1 MHKNF
6 FKKAGAALMA
16 AAMAVNGA
24 VITTAVNAAD
34 DVKYEFENAVFTGT
48 VAADDDADA
57 SGGKVAFMKEDGT
70 ISVSVDAAE
79 SGMYDITIYA
89 KGEGGSKIQNLGV
102 NGVDQGQIS
111 ISEEGYNP
119 ITMTVK
125 LEKGENDVT
134 ISKSWGWTKF
144 DYMTVKSATLP
155 EIKATQTDCCDIK
168 ATAETRSLMAYL
180 ASVYGNGIISGQQEI
195 YNYGPHDFEHEFEYL
210 NDLTGHYPAIR
221 GFDFLNSANILYGSE
236 DGTVDRM
243 IDWAKNKNGIVT
255 ASWHI
260 TVPKRMEGYKVG
272 NRVEY
277 NDATYRPDETD
288 FVTSNVL
295 VEGSVE
301 REFYLKSL
309 ENIAPQLLKLQE
321 EGVPVIWRPLH
332 EAEGGGGETGGWF
345 WWAKDGSAAYKEIWK
360 LTYDVLVNEY
370 GCHNLIWEWN
380 SYNYEY
386 SQDWYPGDEYV
397 DIIGYDKYNCTDW
410 STGSAVV
417 KHNDSAISSTFYG
430 IMNKYD
436 SKKMVAMAENDSFS
450 TVDNLT
456 SEKAGWLYFCTWYD
470 GGSDDIDFLSNAN
483 FNTKEDTIAMYQSD
497 YCITLDEL
505 PVDLYTKNITPIDPA
520 LTTPKPTTTAQTTVT
535 RAATEADPNKDY
547 GKVVFDKT
555 KKNYKITLPKAAE
568 EFYINVELPD
578 GVTYANGGLGVSV
591 PLDGEYYWVNI
602 QWEAKQSGAVKVNVF
617 DNFLNCSLGT
627 EVVEDEAL
635 IEKIKAQLGKSKE
648 YEGQIWYA
656 SKGET
661 ALTDTSGVKI
671 IDAYIMDGSSTT
683 VTTSPVPSESPTG
696 SVEVTLLGDAN
707 CDGKLSIADSTAIL
721 QSLGNPDKYGLSA
734 QGAANADC
742 CDPGDGVLPSDALAI
757 QKIDAKILSALPD
770 ITAEK

>member
-24 VITTAVNAAD
+24 VITTAVNATD

-260 TVPKRMEGYKVG
+260 TVPKKMEGYKVG

-456 SEKAGWLYFCTWYD
+456 SEKAGWLYFCTWYG

-591 PLDGEYYWVNI
+591 PLGRRI
-602 QWEAKQSGAVKVNVF
+602 
-617 DNFLNCSLGT
+617 L
-627 EVVEDEAL
+627 
-635 IEKIKAQLGKSKE
+635 LGKYS
-648 YEGQIWYA
+648 
-656 SKGET
+656 
-661 ALTDTSGVKI
+661 V
-671 IDAYIMDGSSTT
+671 GS
-683 VTTSPVPSESPTG
+683 
-696 SVEVTLLGDAN
+696 
-707 CDGKLSIADSTAIL
+707 
-721 QSLGNPDKYGLSA
+721 Q
-734 QGAANADC
+734 
-742 CDPGDGVLPSDALAI
+742 
-757 QKIDAKILSALPD
+757 
-770 ITAEK
+770 AEWRC

>member
-1 MHKNF
+1 MHKRF
-6 FKKAGAALMA
+6 FTRAGAALMA

-34 DVKYEFENAVFTGT
+34 SVKYEFEDAVFTGT
-48 VAADDDADA
+48 VASADDADA
-57 SGGKVAFMKEDGT
+57 SGGKVAFMKDDGT
-70 ISVSVDAAE
+70 ISVSVDASSA
-79 SGMYDITIYA
+79 GMYDLTIYA

-111 ISEEGYNP
+111 IGEDGYNP
-119 ITMTVK
+119 ISMTVK
-125 LEKGENDVT
+125 LEKGENTVT
-134 ISKSWGWTKF
+134 ITKSWGWTKF
-144 DYMTVKSATLP
+144 DYLTVESATLP
-155 EIKATQTDCCDIK
+155 EIKATQTNCSDIS
-168 ATAETRSLMAYL
+168 ASAETRSLMAYL

-195 YNYGPHDFEHEFEYL
+195 YSNGPHGLEYEFEYL

-221 GFDFLNSANILYGSE
+221 GFDYGNFCCPAFGSD
-236 DGTVDRM
+236 DGSTERV
-243 IDWAKNKNGIVT
+243 IDWVKNKNGIAT
-255 ASWHI
+255 SSFHLN
-260 TVPKRMEGYKVG
+260 VPKDFESYKIG
-272 NRVEY
+272 DRIDWSNT
-277 NDATYRPDETD
+277 TYGAKDTD
-288 FVTSNVL
+288 FSPSKAAT
-295 VEGSVE
+295 EGTKE
-301 REFYLKSL
+301 NEYYMQALTTLAKEFNEL
-309 ENIAPQLLKLQE
+309 EEQ
-321 EGVPVIWRPLH
+321 GVPVIWRPLH
-332 EAEGGGGETGGWF
+332 EAEGGGGETGSWF
-345 WWAKDGSAAYKEIWK
+345 WWGREGSEAYKQLWIYTYK
-360 LTYDVLVNEY
+360 TLTEKF

-410 STGSAVV
+410 STGSPVL
-417 KHNDSAISSTFYG
+417 KHNNSAISSTFYG

-436 SKKMVAMAENDSFS
+436 SKKMVSMAENDSFS
-450 TVDNLT
+450 TVENLT

-470 GGSDDIDFLSNAN
+470 GGSEDTNFLTSPN

-505 PVDLYTKNITPIDPA
+505 PADLYKKDIKPIDPA
-520 LTTPKPTTTAQTTVT
+520 LTTTKATTAPPVTTTRAVT
-535 RAATEADPNKDY
+535 DADPNKDY

-555 KKNYKITLPKAAE
+555 KKNYKVTLPKAAE
-568 EFYINVELPD
+568 EFYLNIELPD
-578 GVTYANGGLGVSV
+578 GVTYANGGLGVTV

-627 EVVEDEAL
+627 EVIEDEAL
-635 IEKIKAQLGKSKE
+635 IEKIKAQLGTSKE

-656 SKGET
+656 AKGET

-671 IDAYIMDGSSTT
+671 IDAYLMENGSTT
-683 VTTSPVPSESPTG
+683 VTTTPTPSEPATG

-707 CDGKLSIADSTAIL
+707 CDGQVTIADSTAIL
-721 QSLGNPDKYGLSA
+721 QALGNPDKYGLST

-757 QKIDAKILSALPD
+757 QKIDAKVLKTLPE